1 MIPPE
6 TVARILETADITEV
20 VGDFVNLKRA
30 GTNYKGNCPFHDEKT
45 PSFMVS
51 PAKQVY
57 KCFGCGASG
66 KPVKFIM
73 EHEKLSYPDALK
85 YLARKYN
92 IEIQERELTTEEAS
106 ERMERESL
114 MIVTEFART
123 FFIEQLHNS
132 DEGRTIGLSYFR
144 ERGFTDA
151 VIKKFDLG
159 WSPRTSNA
167 LSQAGITKGYQQKF
181 LEKVG
186 LTIHN
191 QERDYLFDRFAERVI
206 FPIHSLSGQAIAF
219 GGRTLRTDKKVA
231 KYLNSPESE
240 IYHKSNVLYGIFQA
254 KEAIRKHDLCYLT
267 EGYTDVI
274 SMHQAGIE
282 NVVAS
287 SGTSLTREQLKLIRR
302 FTKNLTILYDGDAA
316 GINAA
321 LKGTDLALSLEL
333 DVKVILLPDGDDPD
347 SFARKHTTEEIS
359 DFLSKN
365 SVSFILFK
373 ADILKNIPHN
383 EPVKRAQMLTD
394 IVKTISEIPNHI
406 LRTEYIREC
415 SNALSIKEEY
425 LYEELT
431 RLLTQKYE
439 SVRKSNFK
447 ERDTHTAYTPALPK
461 FIDNIYSEQNEKEL
475 LYYLFNYG
483 IHSIAED
490 EHTGEKQTVA
500 NFIISELKNENL
512 EFRNLIYQKIFE
524 EYDRLFLESEAVPT
538 DYFLEHEDDTVRD
551 VTMEIVSPQRE
562 LSKLWEKRGSSVEQT
577 ATRLH
582 ELVPDAVE
590 KYKLKLIQVKIE
602 QIIVQLNSV
611 ADNPETMKQLL
622 DDMLFLDRL
631 KIELLKFTDKTALL

>member
-1 MIPPE
+1 MIPPD
-6 TVARILETADITEV
+6 TVRKIHETADIVEV
-20 VGDFVNLKRA
+20 VSDFVNLKRA

-66 KPVKFIM
+66 KPVKFVM
-73 EHEKLSYPDALK
+73 EHEKLNYTDALK
-85 YLARKYN
+85 YLAKKYN
-92 IEIQERELTTEEAS
+92 IEIQEREMTATEVS
-106 ERMERESL
+106 EHLERESL
-114 MIVTEFART
+114 LIVTEFAKN
-123 FFIEQLHNS
+123 FFVENLHKT
-132 DEGRTIGLSYFR
+132 DEGRNIGLAYFR

-151 VIKKFDLG
+151 VIRKFELG

-167 LSQAGITKGYQQKF
+167 LTQAALSKGYQQKF

-191 QERDYLFDRFAERVI
+191 TERDYLFDRFAERVM
-206 FPIHSLSGQAIAF
+206 FPIQSLSGQVIAF

-231 KYLNSPESE
+231 KYLNSPESD

-254 KEAIRKHDLCYLT
+254 KEAIRKHDMCYLT

-287 SGTSLTREQLKLIRR
+287 SGTALTKEQLKLIRR

-347 SFARKHTTEEIS
+347 SFSRKHTTDEIA
-359 DFLSKN
+359 DFLKKN
-365 SVSFILFK
+365 AVSFILFK
-373 ADILKNIPHN
+373 ANLLKQVPHT

-394 IVKTISEIPNHI
+394 IVKSISEIPNQI
-406 LRTEYIREC
+406 LRSEYIREC
-415 SNALSIKEEY
+415 SNSLNIREEN

-431 RLLTQKYE
+431 RLIAEKFE
-439 SVRKSNFK
+439 NNRKTNFK
-447 ERDTHTAYTPALPK
+447 ERDPHIAYTPQLPA
-461 FIDNIYSEQNEKEL
+461 FIDKIFSENNEKEL
-475 LYYLFNYG
+475 LNYLFNYG
-483 IHSIAED
+483 GNVIAED
-490 EHTGEKQTVA
+490 EQTGDKQTVA
-500 NFIISELKNENL
+500 EFIVSELKNENL

-524 EYDRLFLESEAVPT
+524 EYDKLFINSEAVPT
-538 DYFLEHEDDTVRD
+538 DYFLEHEDDSVRN
-551 VTMEIVSPQRE
+551 VTLELVSPQRE
-562 LSKLWEKRGSSVEQT
+562 LSKLWEKRGNANELIT
-577 ATRLH
+577 TRLE
-582 ELVPDAVE
+582 ELVPAAVE

-602 QIIVQLNSV
+602 KTVEELNAVS
-611 ADNPETMKQLL
+611 DLPERLRILL
-622 DDMLFLDRL
+622 DEMLFLDKL
-631 KIELLKFTDKTALL
+631 KIELLKFTEKTPIL